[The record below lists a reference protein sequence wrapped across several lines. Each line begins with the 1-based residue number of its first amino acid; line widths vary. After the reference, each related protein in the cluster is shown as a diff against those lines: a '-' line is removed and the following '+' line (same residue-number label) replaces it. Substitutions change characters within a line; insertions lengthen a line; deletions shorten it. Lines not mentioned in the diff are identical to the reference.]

1 MNWTTWLIA
10 AAAMLLLEMFTPG
23 FLLACLAVGALGAAA
38 GAALGWSIE
47 LQLSLF
53 SAFSVLSLWLLRP
66 LLRTWLAAT
75 GAKTNHD
82 ALIGAVGRVEA
93 DVKAGQR
100 GYVKIDGDS
109 WAFEAE
115 RDYATNDKVRI
126 SHREG
131 VVVQVVEA

>member
-23 FLLACLAVGALGAAA
+23 FLLACLAVGAVGAAA

-53 SAFSVLSLWLLRP
+53 SVFSVLSLWLLRP
-66 LLRTWLAAT
+66 MLRTWFAAT
-75 GAKTNHD
+75 GAKTNQD
-82 ALIGAVGRVEA
+82 ALMDAVGRVEA

-115 RDYATNDKVRI
+115 RDYAANDKVRI
-126 SHREG
+126 CGREG
-131 VVVQVVEA
+131 IVVRVVEA

>member
-10 AAAMLLLEMFTPG
+10 AAALLLVEMFTPG
-23 FLLACLAVGALGAAA
+23 FLLACLALGAVAA
-38 GAALGWSIE
+38 AAAAALGWSIE

-66 LLRTWLAAT
+66 MLRTWFAAT
-75 GAKTNHD
+75 GAKTNQD
-82 ALIGAVGRVEA
+82 ALMDAVGRVEA

-115 RDYATNDKVRI
+115 RDYAANDKVRI
-126 SHREG
+126 CGREG
-131 VVVQVVEA
+131 IVVRVVEA

>member
-10 AAAMLLLEMFTPG
+10 AAALLLVEMFTPG
-23 FLLACLAVGALGAAA
+23 FLLACLAAGAVGAAA

-66 LLRTWLAAT
+66 MLRTWFAAT
-75 GAKTNHD
+75 GAKTNQD
-82 ALIGAVGRVEA
+82 ALMDAVGRVEA
-93 DVKAGQR
+93 DVKMGER

-115 RDYATNDKVRI
+115 RDYAANDKVRI
-126 SHREG
+126 CGREG
-131 VVVQVVEA
+131 IVVRVVEA